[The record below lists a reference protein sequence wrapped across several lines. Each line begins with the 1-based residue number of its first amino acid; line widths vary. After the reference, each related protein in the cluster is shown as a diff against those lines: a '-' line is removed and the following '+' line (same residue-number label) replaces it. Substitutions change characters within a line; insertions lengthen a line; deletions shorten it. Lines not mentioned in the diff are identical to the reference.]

1 MRSTNGIRHRG
12 PIPSQKG
19 DRERQAGSNDPA
31 HAQDLLA
38 VATALLAAAA
48 LLATAQSG
56 AADDPEAS
64 VRTFNGA
71 NDVTQVCQ
79 TPQRV
84 GVPGAFGAGALR
96 RRLHREAHVPLAP
109 QHVQDGGTSLIRT
122 QNFLGHKV
130 TLNSRIRAFLAGG
143 TEIHHRDVS
152 CAVTT
157 NAVRSTFSSSAVVS
171 TSPSSATASAR
182 AAVATP
188 RR

>member
-1 MRSTNGIRHRG
+1 M
-12 PIPSQKG
+12 IPPMPKT
-19 DRERQAGSNDPA
+19 
-31 HAQDLLA
+31 LLA

-84 GVPGAFGAGALR
+84 GVPGAFGAWGHYVDGCTV
-96 RRLHREAHVPLAP
+96 RLTCPSHLSTCRTEA
-109 QHVQDGGTSLIRT
+109 TSLIRT

-130 TLNSRIRAFLAGG
+130 TLNSRIGPSSPAER
-143 TEIHHRDVS
+143 
-152 CAVTT
+152 
-157 NAVRSTFSSSAVVS
+157 RST
-171 TSPSSATASAR
+171 TGT
-182 AAVATP
+182 
-188 RR
+188 

>member
-1 MRSTNGIRHRG
+1 M
-12 PIPSQKG
+12 IPPMPKT
-19 DRERQAGSNDPA
+19 
-31 HAQDLLA
+31 LLA

-84 GVPGAFGAGALR
+84 GVPGAFGAWGHYVDGCTV
-96 RRLHREAHVPLAP
+96 RLTCPSHLSTCRTE
-109 QHVQDGGTSLIRT
+109 GTSLIRT

-152 CAVTT
+152 CAG
-157 NAVRSTFSSSAVVS
+157 NNECRAEHLLFVRGGQHVS
-171 TSPSSATASAR
+171 VQCNGVRES
-182 AAVATP
+182 AAVANTAAVTCSLKVINQ
-188 RR
+188 